1 MGEEAGT
8 GLRMGEGT
16 RGRGWR
22 LGRMKGAV
30 AEGVGGSRGHRSVT
44 WGGFWENGRSEG
56 TRVEGAEGRRDAENG
71 FGLRRLIL

>member
-1 MGEEAGT
+1 
-8 GLRMGEGT
+8 
-16 RGRGWR
+16 
-22 LGRMKGAV
+22 MKGAV